1 MGAHSAARSSPF
13 VIPSASEGPHNPGSR
28 ELICVINAALGESLT
43 VCAARDDGC
52 IVILSSLVIPS
63 EVEESL
69 TIMLDKGR
77 DVSTAL
83 DMTGT

>member
-1 MGAHSAARSSPF
+1 MGAHSAALSSSF
-13 VIPSASEGPHNPGSR
+13 PSASEGPHSPGSR
-28 ELICVINAALGESLT
+28 ELICVINAALWEVPHRLR
-43 VCAARDDGC
+43 ARDDGC

-83 DMTGT
+83 DMTGV